1 MKARKGSHLPRF
13 VCLALVCL
21 LFANA
26 LTLLAAAST
35 PGDDGET
42 RDAWTVDIRSVST
55 PATTYS
61 PGETVN
67 ATVTV
72 ERGPDMLTA
81 VWEGTL
87 TLAVIDWT
95 GDAVHFDSL
104 PVELWQGGAQQ
115 TSYFE
120 FDLAEVGEYMLST
133 TLYWRNETVDMRS
146 LNITVVRGSPPG
158 DAAVWISTLDTDKE
172 VYQQGDLMDITVI
185 VTRGMDMLDYVW
197 EGTLE
202 LQVLSED
209 IVTLTTYQRA
219 ISLPS
224 GGDEQTLTFSEDL
237 TDGGNRIIVAT
248 LYWMDG
254 TFVEERRLNVT
265 VTRDEPNLPPVAA
278 FDPANQTIGVTD
290 TARID
295 GSLSRDDDGRI
306 VSYVWDLGDGT
317 TATGAMVAH
326 TYRAPGLF
334 TVTLTVTD
342 DDGATSVARGAVRV
356 LAFDPPL
363 PDDPPAW
370 IVSVTS
376 GGTVNESEPFTVTV
390 TVVRGDDMLDYVWTG
405 TLVLEVLDDGPVM
418 VQSRQVHL
426 ATGGEETD
434 LVFQLSLDD
443 AGNYTLRVSLYGQD
457 DSLVDTEEAMLAVI
471 AGPQDPGTPVE
482 VGEPFVPVEAVAAAG
497 ILVVLGAL
505 AATEVGKASL
515 LGLLV
520 PLYTKLRKDEI
531 LDQFTRGRIYGY
543 ITANPG
549 DHYNSIQKALDIPNG
564 TFAYHLQVLEKEG
577 YIRSVWEGTHKCFFP
592 AGMKIPSRGNT
603 LRSGQRL
610 IIERILEEPGISQKE
625 IAESLGVSSA
635 TVNYHIKDLLDMGV
649 VETERKGMRLKYYIN
664 RDLLHASV

>member
-21 LFANA
+21 LFVNA
-26 LTLLAAAST
+26 LTLLAAASA

-42 RDAWTVDIRSVST
+42 RESWTVDIKSVTT
-55 PATTYS
+55 PTTTYG

-67 ATVTV
+67 TTVIV

-87 TLAVIDWT
+87 TLAVLDWT

-133 TLYWRNETVDMRS
+133 ILYWRNDTVDMRD
-146 LNITVVRGSPPG
+146 LNISVVRGSPPG

-172 VYQQGDLMDITVI
+172 FYHQGDVMDITVV
-185 VTRGMDMLDYVW
+185 VTRGPDMLTHVW

-202 LQVLSED
+202 LQILSED

-219 ISLPS
+219 IYLPS

-237 TDGGNRIIVAT
+237 TDGGHRIIVAT
-248 LYWMDG
+248 LNWMDG

-265 VTRDEPNLPPVAA
+265 VTKDEPNQPPVAA
-278 FDPANQTIGVTD
+278 FDPVNQTVNAGD
-290 TARID
+290 TARFD
-295 GSLSRDDDGRI
+295 GSLSRDEDGSI
-306 VSYVWDLGDGT
+306 ASYQWDLGDGT

-326 TYRAPGLF
+326 KYRAPGLYM
-334 TVTLTVTD
+334 VTLTVTD
-342 DDGATSVARGAVRV
+342 DYGATSVARGAVRV
-356 LAFDPPL
+356 LAGDPGPG
-363 PDDPPAW
+363 DPQAW
-370 IVSVTS
+370 IVDITTR
-376 GGTVNESEPFTVTV
+376 GTVNESEPVTVTV
-390 TVVRGDDMLDYVWTG
+390 TVVRGDDMLDYVWVG

-418 VQSRQVHL
+418 VQSRQVNL

-434 LVFQLSLDD
+434 LVFQLSLDE
-443 AGNYTLRVSLYGQD
+443 AGNYTLLASLYGQD
-457 DSLVDTEEAMLAVI
+457 DSLVDTEEAALVVVS
-471 AGPQDPGTPVE
+471 GPQDPGTPIE

-497 ILVVLGAL
+497 IVVVLGAL

-564 TFAYHLQVLEKEG
+564 TFAYHLRVLEKEG
-577 YIRSVWEGTHKCFFP
+577 YVRSVWEGTHKCFFP
-592 AGMKIPSRGNT
+592 AGMKIPSRENT

-625 IAESLGVSSA
+625 IAEALGVSSA
-635 TVNYHIKDLLDMGV
+635 TVNYHIKDLLQMGV
-649 VETERKGMRLKYYIN
+649 VETERRGMRLKYYIN
-664 RDLLHASV
+664 RELLHASV